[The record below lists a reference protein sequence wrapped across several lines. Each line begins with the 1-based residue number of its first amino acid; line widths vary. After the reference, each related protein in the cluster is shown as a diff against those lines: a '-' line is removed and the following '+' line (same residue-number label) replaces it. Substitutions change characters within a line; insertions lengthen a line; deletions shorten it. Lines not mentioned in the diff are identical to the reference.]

1 MLLPT
6 LHRCLFFWTTNTVL
20 LGCSGRLRVR
30 DWLWCTKRTGGGGG
44 AASRAGAPRRRNSYI
59 EEFSSEDMKF
69 EVATMTKKIKQVSED
84 TNKLLGYADFTT
96 IKLAVQSQVKE
107 NNVALEEAE
116 QGDDAVKNEVKWL
129 LDG

>member
-1 MLLPT
+1 
-6 LHRCLFFWTTNTVL
+6 
-20 LGCSGRLRVR
+20 
-30 DWLWCTKRTGGGGG
+30 
-44 AASRAGAPRRRNSYI
+44 
-59 EEFSSEDMKF
+59 MKF

-84 TNKLLGYADFTT
+84 TNKLLGYVDFTT

-116 QGDDAVKNEVKWL
+116 QGYDVVKNEVKWL